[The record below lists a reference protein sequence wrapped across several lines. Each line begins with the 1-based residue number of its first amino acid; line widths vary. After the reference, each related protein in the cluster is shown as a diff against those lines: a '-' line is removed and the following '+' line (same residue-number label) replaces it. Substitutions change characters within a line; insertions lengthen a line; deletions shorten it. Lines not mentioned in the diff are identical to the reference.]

1 MGGDL
6 FAGLLPYLPGL
17 PFSIALIVVY
27 RLWTAAVKELRVER
41 ADHRHTQGEL
51 DAERE
56 SRRKV
61 EDKVD
66 LLSREVRAQTAEMS
80 RQTGEL
86 SRQTGELSRQTAEVK
101 RLTAEVTRLQTKVGE
116 LT

>member
-1 MGGDL
+1 MGDV
-6 FAGLLPYLPGL
+6 FAGLLPFLPGL
-17 PFSIALIVVY
+17 PFSVVLVVVY

-51 DAERE
+51 DEERD

-66 LLSREVRAQTAEMS
+66 VLSREVRAQTAELT
-80 RQTGEL
+80 RQTTEL
-86 SRQTGELSRQTAEVK
+86 TRQTAEVK
-101 RLTAEVTRLQTKVGE
+101 RLTAEVSRLQTKVGE
-116 LT
+116 LM